1 MQIFSVTEH
10 INSLNTAIDRQVEF
24 INNVERMRR
33 LQILRTK
40 DEPHLKMGSGMLQ
53 LQGELREAEKLVDD
67 FLAKRNK
74 GGSNDVPC

>member
-74 GGSNDVPC
+74 GEKN